1 MDINILVVEDSAPD
15 RLMISSILKDY
26 NVLMARDG
34 KEALEILD
42 KHEDIS
48 LLVLD
53 LNMPVMNGFEVW
65 KR

>member
-34 KEALEILD
+34 KEA
-42 KHEDIS
+42 
-48 LLVLD
+48 
-53 LNMPVMNGFEVW
+53 
-65 KR
+65 